1 MTVQFTI
8 LGKIK
13 GKARPRMTKAGHTYT
28 PSDTVT
34 YEKAVQMM
42 YKNQCKGIFF
52 GDKQPIGI
60 HIKAMYEIPR
70 SYTKAKK
77 EQIQRGEL
85 LPTKK
90 PDADNIAK
98 IICDALNGVAYDD
111 DAQVVSMSIDKSY
124 TSGKERVEVWI
135 RSMGGIQE

>member
-1 MTVQFTI
+1 MTVQFTV

-34 YEKAVQMM
+34 YEKAVQLM

-60 HIKAMYEIPR
+60 YIKAMFAIPK

-77 EQIQRGEL
+77 ELIQRGEL

-98 IICDALNGVAYDD
+98 IICDALNGIAYEDD
-111 DAQVVSMSIDKSY
+111 VQIVNMYVDKVY
-124 TSGKERVEVWI
+124 TSGKERVDVWI
-135 RSMGGIQE
+135 RDIGGTK